1 MQRPAQVPPVRPQ
14 FRLVGG
20 TLTGQ
25 GRRDEVGEAPGCI
38 DGRQCPTRDFPVI
51 VSWRKVA
58 LMAAMTAALAACGGG
73 GGGGGT
79 PAPQS
84 SNGNTGAISNGG
96 GGTVLARINACPNG
110 GGRTGVVACV
120 VGAYKGTD
128 PVTKQECTVDIASDY
143 RVTFRNPNHL
153 YQFQEPET
161 PFFYS
166 KTTNSAAG
174 IPIFLMTF
182 RGTNEVP
189 VFKIATGFENE
200 GANITARYVDLTVE
214 VGETDT
220 TARYEGTCR
229 VPA

>member
-25 GRRDEVGEAPGCI
+25 GRRDEVGEASGCI

-110 GGRTGVVACV
+110 GGGTGVVACV

-166 KTTNSAAG
+166 KVDGGVG
-174 IPIFLMTF
+174 IPILLMS
-182 RGTNEVP
+182 
-189 VFKIATGFENE
+189 FKSTSNGIAFQIKTGFDHG
-200 GANITARYVDLTVE
+200 GANITAQYVDLTVE
-214 VGETDT
+214 AAETDT

>member
-1 MQRPAQVPPVRPQ
+1 M
-14 FRLVGG
+14 
-20 TLTGQ
+20 
-25 GRRDEVGEAPGCI
+25 D
-38 DGRQCPTRDFPVI
+38 TRYFPVI

-58 LMAAMTAALAACGGG
+58 LMAAMTAALTACGGG

-79 PAPQS
+79 PAPQG
-84 SNGNTGAISNGG
+84 SNGNTGAISGGSGNTPAPSTNGSNAG
-96 GGTVLARINACPNG
+96 AVLARINACPNG
-110 GGRTGVVACV
+110 GGGTGVAACV

-166 KTTNSAAG
+166 KSSNSVAG

-182 RGTNEVP
+182 NGTNEAP
-189 VFKIATGFENE
+189 AFKIATGFENE
-200 GANITARYVDLTVE
+200 GAKITARYVDMTVE

>member
-51 VSWRKVA
+51 VNWRKVA

-96 GGTVLARINACPNG
+96 GTVLARINACPNG
-110 GGRTGVVACV
+110 GGGTGVAACV

-128 PVTKQECTVDIASDY
+128 PVTKQECTVDITSDY

>member
-96 GGTVLARINACPNG
+96 GTVLARINACPNG
-110 GGRTGVVACV
+110 GGGTGVAACV

-128 PVTKQECTVDIASDY
+128 PVTKQECTVDITSDY

>member
-1 MQRPAQVPPVRPQ
+1 M
-14 FRLVGG
+14 
-20 TLTGQ
+20 
-25 GRRDEVGEAPGCI
+25 D
-38 DGRQCPTRDFPVI
+38 TRYFPVI
-51 VSWRKVA
+51 VNWRKVA

-96 GGTVLARINACPNG
+96 GTVLARINACPNG
-110 GGRTGVVACV
+110 GGGTGVAACV

-128 PVTKQECTVDIASDY
+128 PVTKQECTVDITSDY

-200 GANITARYVDLTVE
+200 GANITARYVDLTVD

>member
-110 GGRTGVVACV
+110 GGGTGVVACV

>member
-1 MQRPAQVPPVRPQ
+1 
-14 FRLVGG
+14 
-20 TLTGQ
+20 
-25 GRRDEVGEAPGCI
+25 
-38 DGRQCPTRDFPVI
+38 
-51 VSWRKVA
+51 
-58 LMAAMTAALAACGGG
+58 MA
-73 GGGGGT
+73 
-79 PAPQS
+79 
-84 SNGNTGAISNGG
+84 
-96 GGTVLARINACPNG
+96 
-110 GGRTGVVACV
+110 ACV

-128 PVTKQECTVDIASDY
+128 PVTKQECTVDITSDY